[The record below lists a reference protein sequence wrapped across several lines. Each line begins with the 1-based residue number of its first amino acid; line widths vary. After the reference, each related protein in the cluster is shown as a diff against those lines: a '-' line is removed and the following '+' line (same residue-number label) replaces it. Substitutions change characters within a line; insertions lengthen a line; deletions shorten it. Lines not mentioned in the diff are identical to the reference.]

1 VPEVLFVCVGNASH
15 SAMAAVLTRH
25 QAGTRLHI
33 RTGGGSNPREAIYP
47 EVVQAMASL
56 SLEMPNSGY
65 GDIADHNQLVSGLL
79 ATFMAGSL
87 LGRWHLMSLVR
98 HRAVGFFRSASSVA
112 NRSSSW
118 SGK

>member
-1 VPEVLFVCVGNASH
+1 
-15 SAMAAVLTRH
+15 
-25 QAGTRLHI
+25 
-33 RTGGGSNPREAIYP
+33 
-47 EVVQAMASL
+47 MASL

-98 HRAVGFFRSASSVA
+98 HRAVGFFRSASSVILQRIGRA
-112 NRSSSW
+112 MREGSCL
-118 SGK
+118 